1 MDIFNTLI
9 FSNLPLFF
17 FFFML
22 IPKFVEAQLRRM
34 PKGISIKIS
43 GSGHHSQIVLNYHFT
58 EIFPPAEFLIYE

>member
-9 FSNLPLFF
+9 FSNVSLSFF
-17 FFFML
+17 FLML